1 VISVPTGDGFDLNQW
16 FTANELRT
24 LSKATIYALI
34 AAEQALSDANWRP
47 TTDRDRRD
55 TGVAVGTGMI
65 DMNEVIRNGE
75 ALSSQGF
82 RMVSP
87 HFVTKLLVNMPAGH
101 ISIKHGLQGPNHSVS
116 TACTTGVHSIG
127 DAFNF
132 IQRGAANV
140 MVCGG
145 TESVISPL
153 SVAAFARIRALCTKY
168 NDSPTQA
175 SRPFDA
181 KRCGFVMGEGCG
193 LVVLEELNHA
203 LNRKANI
210 YAEILGYGLS
220 GKQWFLH
227 FL

>member
-1 VISVPTGDGFDLNQW
+1 MHDVCRVVVTGIGTVCPLGVTTDQVWSNLIAGKCGVSGVVGEGYETIPCKVAAYVPTGDGFDLNQW

-87 HFVTKLLVNMPAGH
+87 HFVT
-101 ISIKHGLQGPNHSVS
+101 
-116 TACTTGVHSIG
+116 
-127 DAFNF
+127 
-132 IQRGAANV
+132 
-140 MVCGG
+140 
-145 TESVISPL
+145 
-153 SVAAFARIRALCTKY
+153 
-168 NDSPTQA
+168 
-175 SRPFDA
+175 
-181 KRCGFVMGEGCG
+181 
-193 LVVLEELNHA
+193 
-203 LNRKANI
+203 
-210 YAEILGYGLS
+210 
-220 GKQWFLH
+220 
-227 FL
+227 